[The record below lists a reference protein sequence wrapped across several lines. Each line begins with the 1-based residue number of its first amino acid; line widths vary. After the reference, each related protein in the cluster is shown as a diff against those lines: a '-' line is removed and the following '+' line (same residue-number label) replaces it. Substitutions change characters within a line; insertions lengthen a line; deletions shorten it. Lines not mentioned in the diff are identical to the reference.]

1 MADVSFATQAK
12 SDQLNAMD
20 IIGYEPVIT
29 IRDVQVRQGDQ
40 PVWVFYHGDNNRP
53 WKPSKGMVRI
63 IAAAWGRESDQWVGK
78 SAQIYCD
85 PDVMYAGQ
93 KVGGVRIR
101 ALSDINPQG
110 MTFMLTINRQKRT
123 PYPVSFLSMER
134 PTYPQEKFDQA
145 FDAMVSKM
153 QSGDMTLAQVVA
165 HCQRTGD
172 LTQEQY
178 EKLEQAAPIEADGD
192 AE

>member
-29 IRDVQVRQGDQ
+29 IRDVQVRQSDQ
-40 PVWVFYHGDNNRP
+40 PVWIFYHGDNNRP

-63 IAAAWGRESDQWVGK
+63 LAAAWGRESDQWVGK

-93 KVGGVRIR
+93 KVGGVRVR

-134 PTYPQEKFDQA
+134 PIYPQEKFNQA

-153 QSGDMTLAQVVA
+153 KSGDMTLAQVVA

-178 EKLEQAAPIEADGD
+178 DKLERAAPIEADGD